1 MKITHVVTTMFAVGI
16 VCHLGMADVLGAEG
30 EIAPPDTLLVA
41 DSPQQDVVSSEPVTP
56 EEGEPSDQNPQSSE
70 VASGDTGGLAEPVTP
85 EEDEPTDQ
93 NSQGDEV
100 ASGDMEVPGH
110 EEKPVTSSTV
120 DVTER
125 TGLADAIRRDLD
137 PIGKVIGSPAGQ
149 VLLAEGDVISLRIDS
164 SIDLTPNQTF
174 ALVRSAQRVKHP
186 KTGRNLG
193 RFTKVIGTVRLEE
206 AFGRFWS
213 GRIIHSTD
221 FVTSGDLVV
230 SSEASAETDSSDRSR
245 TPDHGY
251 IVAVPDEV
259 VLTAAFQTVYTDLGR
274 DDAVEP
280 GHLLSIIREGKSGRR
295 GGPPRKIGEARV
307 LRVEPASS
315 AVLITRSSEP
325 IQIGDRLEP
334 LSGEVP
340 AEITP

>member
-1 MKITHVVTTMFAVGI
+1 MKITHVVTTMFAIGI

-30 EIAPPDTLLVA
+30 DAPPPDTLLVA

-56 EEGEPSDQNPQSSE
+56 QEGEPSDQNPQSSE
-70 VASGDTGGLAEPVTP
+70 VTSGDTEVPAEPVTP

-93 NSQGDEV
+93 NSQSSEV
-100 ASGDMEVPGH
+100 AASDTEVPAH

-120 DVTER
+120 DVTEH
-125 TGLADAIRRDLD
+125 TGLADAIRRNLD

-149 VLLAEGDVISLRIDS
+149 VLLAEGDLISLRIDS

-213 GRIIHSTD
+213 GRIIHASD
-221 FVTSGDLVV
+221 FVTPGDLVV

-251 IVAVPDEV
+251 IVAVPDEM
-259 VLTAAFQTVYTDLGR
+259 VLTGAFQTVYTDLGR

-280 GHLLSIIREGKSGRR
+280 GHLFSITREGKTGRR

-315 AVLITRSSEP
+315 AVFITRSSEP

-334 LSGEVP
+334 LSGDSP
-340 AEITP
+340 R